1 MGEAAALLA
10 ILSVGTHTRAAA
22 KGGTDTVVDQSA
34 AAGGAVS
41 VAGALAGDE
50 LAAGTVA
57 DVASTGRVGDEGA
70 GHDGATNCT
79 GITTALVV
87 VVVVVATIVTTTI
100 TAAVVTTAVTAGIA
114 TLETAALLAGLSLST
129 YTGAHTNGL
138 TSPREGSTA
147 ARGTVGGAVTLAS
160 NELATSSVADVLLT
174 GGIGEGLALREVRSS
189 VDGSNGHC
197 LSC

>member
-22 KGGTDTVVDQSA
+22 KGRTDTVVDQSA

-79 GITTALVV
+79 GITTTLV

-100 TAAVVTTAVTAGIA
+100 TAAVVTTAVTPGIA

>member
-50 LAAGTVA
+50 LATGTVA

-79 GITTALVV
+79 GITTTLV

-114 TLETAALLAGLSLST
+114 TLETATLLAGLSLST

-138 TSPREGSTA
+138 TSSREGSTA
-147 ARGTVGGAVTLAS
+147 ARGTVGGAVTLPS

-197 LSC
+197 SSC